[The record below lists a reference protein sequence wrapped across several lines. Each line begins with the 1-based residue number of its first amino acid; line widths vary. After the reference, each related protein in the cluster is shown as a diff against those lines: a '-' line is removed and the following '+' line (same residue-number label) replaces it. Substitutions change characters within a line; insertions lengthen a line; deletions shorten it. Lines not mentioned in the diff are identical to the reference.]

1 MTVYCVVCGKPIERR
16 KPSRKNFCSIEHR
29 NLWMS
34 ENVDFVKLAHMHK
47 AAHLQTGAKPI
58 RGKPA
63 LQQRRISGGRSKK
76 AKSYT
81 T

>member
-1 MTVYCVVCGKPIERR
+1 MTVYCVVCGKPVERR

-47 AAHLQTGAKPI
+47 ATQLT
-58 RGKPA
+58 
-63 LQQRRISGGRSKK
+63 
-76 AKSYT
+76 
-81 T
+81 